1 MLMMALSLPGAA
13 HALGLGEIHVDS
25 ALNEPLA
32 AEIDIVGATAEEL
45 AGLTATIASRE
56 TFLKFGADRPP
67 FLSSATFKVA
77 HDVRGRPVLSI
88 RSTDSFTEPLVNLVV
103 DLRWHNGEVIRQYS
117 LLLDPAGFPSA
128 LQVASALPVPATVA
142 APVIQ
147 SLKPASADPAVETV
161 KSSRKMTHVKIG
173 SKATLRGVAWRVGAR
188 SDADLNKTMLAI
200 FRTNPA
206 AFEGNIN
213 RLHRGVTLTIPSPE
227 TIAAISSSEANRE
240 INAQMAEW
248 RATPKARAGV
258 TASGLATPSVAQ
270 APVAAQ
276 PAAASVAAPSATD
289 AALSQRIQTLEQG
302 LHDMQGQLQREH
314 DKLLGVQAQVKYA
327 ETNTEATPAAAADGV
342 SPHPWR
348 LPSILG
354 GLTLLAGALA
364 AIYWKLRRPTPKAS
378 AKVELVPPEAFL
390 ERSSDSLPHA
400 VAAEPI
406 RKDPPRNPQR
416 PIMTEDGLE
425 LSAAWNS
432 VRDKQEAKVRAQ
444 LTAALTTA
452 AAPRQ
457 SILTVSEEELRAA
470 YEETLD
476 LSSETAILS
485 AEIAAASGGD
495 TANLPAATVNLQA
508 EALRQAANAAA
519 ADTAV
524 NETVVMDPNDT
535 ASVATVALEQVANDQ
550 LANDIDATLE
560 QSSKP
565 MGRSSAGINVDT
577 TKLDYNLVDLDLT
590 AQHVQMP
597 SMLHEHVVVK
607 ERRTNLVDVLKAA
620 IEREP
625 DRRDLRMKLLETYYA
640 AAATNRQGF
649 LDVVQKLARERDR
662 LGDGEVGQDCL
673 HGQADRLGHRT
684 VRHGI
689 RGRGR
694 PARRLRLGS
703 GGAHR
708 RDLGRRRRALA
719 IQLDIEPQFI
729 GGIGIADRLIIGNR
743 AVIVEFEQGPVEG
756 PHSELGRLAHD
767 GLDLVKLALQ
777 QLVGNDGRVE
787 QDLDSRLAALAIRGA
802 YQTLRDDGFQIA
814 R

>member
-1 MLMMALSLPGAA
+1 MSRGQNPLMLMMALSLPGAA
-13 HALGLGEIHVDS
+13 QALGLGEIHVDS

-32 AEIDIVGATAEEL
+32 AEIDIVGATPEEL
-45 AGLTATIASRE
+45 AGLTATVASRE

-77 HDVRGRPVLSI
+77 HDLRGRPVLAI

-128 LQVASALPVPATVA
+128 TQVASALPVPATVA
-142 APVIQ
+142 TPVSAPMATPTAPAASVIR
-147 SLKPASADPAVETV
+147 SAVETV
-161 KSSRKMTHVKIG
+161 KSNRKMTHVKIG

-188 SDADLNKTMLAI
+188 SDTELKKTMLAI

-213 RLHRGVTLTIPSPE
+213 RLHRGVTLTIPSQE
-227 TIAAISSSEANRE
+227 AIAAISSSEANRE

-248 RATPKARAGV
+248 RGAPQKAAV
-258 TASGLATPSVAQ
+258 SV
-270 APVAAQ
+270 VAAI
-276 PAAASVAAPSATD
+276 PAAAAAPLAPTVAD
-289 AALSQRIQTLEQG
+289 AGLNHRIQTLEQS

-314 DKLLGVQAQVKYA
+314 DELLGVQAQVKYA
-327 ETNTEATPAAAADGV
+327 ETNADATPATVADNA
-342 SPHPWR
+342 SPHPWHI
-348 LPSILG
+348 PSILG

-364 AIYWKLRRPTPKAS
+364 AIYWKLRRPTPKLMPKA
-378 AKVELVPPEAFL
+378 ELVTPEPFL
-390 ERSSDSLPHA
+390 ERSSDSLPTHA
-400 VAAEPI
+400 VTAEPI

-432 VRDKQEAKVRAQ
+432 ARDKQEANMRAQ
-444 LTAALTTA
+444 QAAALTNA

-485 AEIAAASGGD
+485 AEIAAASGED

-508 EALRQAANAAA
+508 EALRQAFGAAAA
-519 ADTAV
+519 ADTGM
-524 NETVVMDPNDT
+524 NETVVMDSNDT
-535 ASVATVALEQVANDQ
+535 ASVATVSLAKVANDQ
-550 LANDIDATLE
+550 LAKDIDATLE
-560 QSSKP
+560 QSNKAMAP
-565 MGRSSAGINVDT
+565 LAAAIKVDT

-607 ERRTNLVDVLKAA
+607 ERRTNLVDVLKMA

-649 LDVVQKLARERDR
+649 LDVVQKLARDR
-662 LGDGEVGQDCL
+662 LSEGEWDKIAFMGKQIASDTGL
-673 HGQADRLGHRT
+673 FSSQA
-684 VRHGI
+684 
-689 RGRGR
+689 
-694 PARRLRLGS
+694 
-703 GGAHR
+703 
-708 RDLGRRRRALA
+708 
-719 IQLDIEPQFI
+719 
-729 GGIGIADRLIIGNR
+729 AD
-743 AVIVEFEQGPVEG
+743 E
-756 PHSELGRLAHD
+756 D
-767 GLDLVKLALQ
+767 DKLA
-777 QLVGNDGRVE
+777 DC
-787 QDLDSRLAALAIRGA
+787 A
-802 YQTLRDDGFQIA
+802 
-814 R
+814 